1 MTSII
6 ALLLIDR
13 KFQSGIVAYRV
24 DRKDPNGSHLSNRG
38 FEIFQYKNY
47 NIQINYERNAKKDD
61 GEH

>member
-38 FEIFQYKNY
+38 FKIFQYKNY
-47 NIQINYERNAKKDD
+47 NIQINDERNAKKDD